1 MIACPVDSVGEAGL
15 GSRDSGFGAR
25 VGGFSLL
32 ELMVVMV
39 LVGLLFA
46 VVGVSITRSVSGAEI
61 RNAARELTAGL
72 RYSRGQ
78 AIIQRQQ
85 QVFRV
90 DADARTWHAPGRE
103 PVTLP
108 EGLDITLNTAR
119 SELTGERAGG
129 IRFYPDGA
137 STGGS
142 VVLSIDGREWH
153 VTVGWL
159 TGEIGL
165 ERDVQ

>member
-1 MIACPVDSVGEAGL
+1 MIG
-15 GSRDSGFGAR
+15 RRQTIGAAIDQH
-25 VGGFSLL
+25 GFSLL
-32 ELMVVMV
+32 ELILVMV
-39 LVGLLFA
+39 MIGLLFSVA
-46 VVGVSITRSVSGAEI
+46 AVSIVRSVSGAEI

-72 RYSRGQ
+72 RHARGQ
-78 AIIQRQQ
+78 AIIQREQK
-85 QVFRV
+85 VFSV
-90 DADARTWHAPGRE
+90 NTDARTWKAGDQE

-119 SELTGERAGG
+119 SELTGESAGG

-142 VVLSIDGREWH
+142 VVLSVDGREWH

-159 TGEIGL
+159 TGEIGID
-165 ERDVQ
+165 RDPQA